1 MVGCFLGWDWGMSV
15 CEDCGGYVDCGGASG
30 RVGDDM
36 YEVGDVLV

>member
-1 MVGCFLGWDWGMSV
+1 MCWVGT
-15 CEDCGGYVDCGGASG
+15 GGYLCVKVAAVTKNAVGASG